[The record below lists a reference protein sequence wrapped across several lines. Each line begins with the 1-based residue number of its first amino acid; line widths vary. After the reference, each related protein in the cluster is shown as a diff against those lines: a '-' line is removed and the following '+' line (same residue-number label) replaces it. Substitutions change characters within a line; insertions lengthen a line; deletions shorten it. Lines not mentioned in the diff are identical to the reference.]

1 MKNQCGVQDP
11 ARFYDNGAVVGAD
24 NFAWEDV
31 YSLQGGDAVVIW
43 DAPTGSPDEPQKP
56 QLRLSN
62 SNGVK
67 MSGFVIKFT

>member
-1 MKNQCGVQDP
+1 MEYAELNL
-11 ARFYDNGAVVGAD
+11 
-24 NFAWEDV
+24 